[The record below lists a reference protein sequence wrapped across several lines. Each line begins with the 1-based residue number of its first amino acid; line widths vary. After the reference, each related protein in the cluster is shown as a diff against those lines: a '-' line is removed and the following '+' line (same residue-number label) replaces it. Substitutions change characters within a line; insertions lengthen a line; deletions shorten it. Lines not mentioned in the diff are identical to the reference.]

1 MPDFRSAL
9 YLGLRHGHGTLVPW
23 QQITTGRPAAL
34 GEAAEAESLER
45 GLARLV
51 DCDAAALGTSTLHLF
66 LDLFDMLAND
76 NIKFYIDEA
85 TYPIARRGIQCV
97 TPRRALAD
105 TFRTH
110 NPAALAAA
118 LSRSDMRGRRPVV
131 VTDGLNPLTGRPAPL
146 PDYLRLVKPFEGLVV
161 VDDTQALGILG
172 RAPASDN
179 PYGYG
184 GGGTPSWF
192 GLRDTG
198 LVLVSSLAKGFGAP
212 LALIAGAK
220 ATIAWF
226 KEKSQT
232 RIHCSPPSMAALAAT
247 RHALMLNATDGDALR
262 FRLHRLVQRF
272 RTGLVAI
279 GLSASGGCFP
289 IQTLK
294 ANGTMPAPETHAA
307 LERLGVTTV
316 LHHSSHADT
325 ALLSFLICARHTDR
339 DIAAALDALRR
350 LCKGSSTGK
359 SRRVALSIQERD
371 HG

>member
-1 MPDFRSAL
+1 MPDFTSAL
-9 YLGLRHGHGTLVPW
+9 YLGLRHGHGTLMPW

-34 GEAAEAESLER
+34 GEPREAESLER
-45 GLARLV
+45 GLAGLV
-51 DCDAAALGTSTLHLF
+51 GCDAATLGTSTLHLF

-76 NIKFYIDEA
+76 DIKFYIDEA
-85 TYPIARRGIQCV
+85 TYPIARWGIQCV
-97 TPRRALAD
+97 APRGALAD

-110 NPAALAAA
+110 NPAALAVA
-118 LSRSDMRGRRPVV
+118 LSRRDMCGQRPVV

-146 PDYLRLVKPFEGLVV
+146 RDYLCLVKPFEGLVV

-172 RAPASDN
+172 RAPAPAN

-184 GGGTPSWF
+184 GGGTPSWLS
-192 GLRDTG
+192 LRDTG

-232 RIHCSPPSMAALAAT
+232 RIHCSPPSIAALAAA
-247 RHALMLNATDGDALR
+247 RHTLMLNATDGDALR
-262 FRLHRLVQRF
+262 FRLHRLVLQF
-272 RTGLVAI
+272 RTGLPAI
-279 GLSASGGCFP
+279 GLSASGGSFP

-294 ANGTMPAPETHAA
+294 TNTTMPAPELHAA
-307 LERLGVTTV
+307 LERLGVSTV
-316 LHHSSHADT
+316 LHRSSHADT
-325 ALLSFLICARHTDR
+325 ALLSFLISARHTDA

-350 LCKGSSTGK
+350 LCKGSSAGK
-359 SRRVALSIQERD
+359 SRRSALSIQERS

>member
-1 MPDFRSAL
+1 MPDFTSAL
-9 YLGLRHGHGTLVPW
+9 YLGLRHGHATLPPW

-34 GEAAEAESLER
+34 GEPREIDSLEL

-51 DCDAAALGTSTLHLF
+51 GYDAAALGTSTLHLF
-66 LDLFDMLAND
+66 LDLFDMLASD
-76 NIKFYIDEA
+76 DIKFYIDA
-85 TYPIARRGIQCV
+85 GVYPIARRGIQCV
-97 TPRRALAD
+97 APRGAE

-110 NPAALAAA
+110 DPAALAVA
-118 LSRSDMRGRRPVV
+118 LSRRDMCGQRPVV
-131 VTDGLNPLTGRPAPL
+131 VTDGLNPLTGRLAPL
-146 PDYLRLVKPFEGLVV
+146 RDYLRLVRPFKGLVV

-172 RAPASDN
+172 RAPVPAN

-192 GLRDTG
+192 GLHDTG

-220 ATIAWF
+220 ATIARF

-232 RIHCSPPSMAALAAT
+232 RVHCSPPSIAALAAA
-247 RHALMLNATDGDALR
+247 RHALMLNATHGDALR
-262 FRLHRLVQRF
+262 SRLHRLVLRF
-272 RTGLVAI
+272 RTGLAAI
-279 GLSASGGCFP
+279 GLSASGGSFP

-294 ANGTMPAPETHAA
+294 TNTTMPAPELHAG
-307 LERLGVTTV
+307 LERLGLSTV
-316 LHHSSHADT
+316 LHRSGHADT
-325 ALLSFLICARHTDR
+325 ALLSFLISARHTDA

-350 LCKGSSTGK
+350 LCKGSSAGK
-359 SRRVALSIQERD
+359 SRRSALSIQERS